1 MKIKDEEIDLKITP
15 RGIQKV
21 EEKYKAG
28 KENNKKEVICCHAG
42 GE

>member
-1 MKIKDEEIDLKITP
+1 MM
-15 RGIQKV
+15 RRVSKV